1 MLVLV
6 GGEDFALASNLKVKE
21 NASENLVIGISCT
34 HVAIK
39 DPVTNKM
46 SIGSPGLKLTLFM
59 FRL

>member
-6 GGEDFALASNLKVKE
+6 GGKDFALASNLKVKE
-21 NASENLVIGISCT
+21 NASEKLVIGISCT

-46 SIGSPGLKLTLFM
+46 WGVSLKYGPCLWTLPV
-59 FRL
+59 